1 MSDNTTCLVLLLLLL
16 YHLNIKLV
24 NYIII
29 GYNTISSKRAV
40 WVYYTLFALYVDERS
55 KDKCAPDQQFS

>member
-1 MSDNTTCLVLLLLLL
+1 MSDNTTRLVLRLLLL

-55 KDKCAPDQQFS
+55 RDKCAPDQQFS